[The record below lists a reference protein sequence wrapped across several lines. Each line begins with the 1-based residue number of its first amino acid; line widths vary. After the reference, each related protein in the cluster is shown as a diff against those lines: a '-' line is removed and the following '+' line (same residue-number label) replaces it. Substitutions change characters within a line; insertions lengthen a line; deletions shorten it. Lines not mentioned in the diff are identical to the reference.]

1 LKKKAALT
9 TPENPGAIQT
19 VELLQRRWLSKTAF
33 EIELTRPPALKF
45 KAGQTICFIHESMK
59 RYYSLLSTPDD
70 PTLMFCIY
78 HVPQGN
84 FSALLADARIG
95 SLFHV
100 SGPHGYFIFS
110 RSERAPIFIATG
122 TGIAPFVSFAR
133 SGVTDYALL
142 HQARSADELYYRSY
156 FQKNTPKYFPCLVE
170 PPIKASTLSNF
181 FCGKISECIRTNL
194 RPGSYDFY
202 LCGEREMIREVTR
215 LVDETYPESRLYT
228 EVFF

>member
-19 VELLQRRWLSKTAF
+19 VELLQRRWLSKNAF
-33 EIELTRPPALKF
+33 EIELTRPPGLDF
-45 KAGQTICFIHESMK
+45 NAGQTICFIHESMK

-70 PTLMFCIY
+70 PTLVFCIY
-78 HVPQGN
+78 HVPQGK
-84 FSALLADARIG
+84 FSPVLADARIG
-95 SLFHV
+95 TPFQV
-100 SGPHGYFIFS
+100 SGPHGYFTFS

-122 TGIAPFVSFAR
+122 TGVAPFVSFVR
-133 SGVTDYALL
+133 SGVTDYTLL
-142 HQARSADELYYRSY
+142 HQAISADELYYRSY

-170 PPIKASTLSNF
+170 PPITESKPSNF
-181 FCGKISECIRTNL
+181 FYGKISECIRKNL

-202 LCGEREMIREVTR
+202 LCGEREMIQDVTL